1 MGVMFHWF
9 KDIKVKTE
17 YETYIYAYKEVVYIN
32 GGCTSHSYGNRSKLQ
47 DLFMKKCGIF
57 IPTINE
63 YDIESNDWH
72 FDLVEPIKMAEYC
85 KIILSDKE
93 CDIYGFRDRLN
104 WIKSLSIQGYYV
116 AYESE

>member
-1 MGVMFHWF
+1 MGVLFHWF

-17 YETYIYAYKEVVYIN
+17 CEPYIYAYTKVVYID

-47 DLFMKKCGIF
+47 DLFMKKCGIY

-63 YDIESNDWH
+63 YGIESDDYD
-72 FDLVEPIKMAEYC
+72 FELIEPIKMVEHC

-93 CDIYGFRDRLN
+93 CDIRGFRDRVN
-104 WIKSLSIQGYYV
+104 WIKSLSTQGYYI